1 MRWAAENGHLKVKD
15 LLQNTSD
22 LALLDSVLFTFLIC
36 SKMWEFLKPEAKTP
50 ELMEKLLKTA
60 EQVEEMEVEKQREE
74 LQQLV

>member
-1 MRWAAENGHLKVKD
+1 
-15 LLQNTSD
+15 
-22 LALLDSVLFTFLIC
+22 
-36 SKMWEFLKPEAKTP
+36 MWEFLKPEAKTP